1 MLPSSTSTG
10 HCERFVVLQILK
22 LRAAASLRAAAFSEH
37 ALDRSDFALQSYRRM
52 KADSEWEILESKL
65 AGKEP
70 GYQLIKVTCLVACLD
85 DVEGG
90 SLASAVRQDT
100 DLSCKIPAGVGG
112 SHAQLV
118 VGTLDINQGVNL
130 PGEQLIGQEPE
141 GAPAKVQRGYLSNIC
156 TQKAV
161 RRKGVAKRLIKA
173 AIEESARAGIRRLY
187 VHAAEQNFGAV
198 QLYTR
203 HCGFEL
209 EQEEGAGIA
218 IRLNR
223 PRRYLFRQRLS

>member
-1 MLPSSTSTG
+1 
-10 HCERFVVLQILK
+10 
-22 LRAAASLRAAAFSEH
+22 
-37 ALDRSDFALQSYRRM
+37 
-52 KADSEWEILESKL
+52 
-65 AGKEP
+65 
-70 GYQLIKVTCLVACLD
+70 
-85 DVEGG
+85 
-90 SLASAVRQDT
+90 
-100 DLSCKIPAGVGG
+100 
-112 SHAQLV
+112 
-118 VGTLDINQGVNL
+118 
-130 PGEQLIGQEPE
+130 
-141 GAPAKVQRGYLSNIC
+141 
-156 TQKAV
+156 
-161 RRKGVAKRLIKA
+161 VAKRLIKA